1 MEDDDEDEDL
11 EDGDSLINQMIEPT
25 EPSSGNVP
33 DEMDYQD
40 IGESG
45 DLVAIQ
51 EGEESKRNISSS
63 RQDME
68 REMRDFV
75 DHPSQS
81 IGITNG
87 SETQD
92 QIEQGYADEY
102 EEGEQEYEESSKDE
116 PDLSLL

>member
-1 MEDDDEDEDL
+1 MEVDDEDEDL

-25 EPSSGNVP
+25 EQSSGNVP

-45 DLVAIQ
+45 DHVAIQ
-51 EGEESKRNISSS
+51 EGEESKQNMSNS
-63 RQDME
+63 RQEME
-68 REMRDFV
+68 RDMRDLV
-75 DHPSQS
+75 DQPSHS

-87 SETQD
+87 SESQD
-92 QIEQGYADEY
+92 QVEQGYAEF
-102 EEGEQEYEESSKDE
+102 EEVEQEYEESSKDE